1 VFDVLRFV
9 LGIWIANAHKEAK
22 LLDVS
27 LIFYLL
33 LEGIL
38 YFSCILFRD
47 SLDGF
52 AFDLKF
58 TPFSHEE

>member
-1 VFDVLRFV
+1 MSSDLFLAFGLLMR
-9 LGIWIANAHKEAK
+9 IKEAK

>member
-1 VFDVLRFV
+1 MR
-9 LGIWIANAHKEAK
+9 IKEAK